1 MSTTPADDNPSP
13 VDDPAQSQDPEQD
26 AVAPGDGPVDT
37 VDATAEKEQ
46 GDAEQEVPQEPSLEE
61 QLADAEQRLLRGQA
75 ELENYRKRS
84 QREMAEQ
91 RRYAVLPLARDL
103 FNVID
108 NLQRAIQAAVEAEES
123 EGLVSGVQM
132 VVDQLATILGQYDCL
147 LIETEGQEFDPNL
160 HEAIGQVPSD
170 KSPAGTI
177 LQVTQVGYRMHDR
190 VVRPSQVLVATSS
203 ENAALETGEKD
214 TDPGKEEEDVTE

>member
-1 MSTTPADDNPSP
+1 MSTTPADNNPSP
-13 VDDPAQSQDPEQD
+13 VDDPGQPQDPEQD
-26 AVAPGDGPVDT
+26 AVAPGDGPGDT
-37 VDATAEKEQ
+37 VDATAEKEE
-46 GDAEQEVPQEPSLEE
+46 GDAEQDVSQEPSLEE

-84 QREMAEQ
+84 QRDMAEQ
-91 RRYAVLPLARDL
+91 RRYAALPLARDL
-103 FNVID
+103 LNVID
-108 NLQRAIQAAVEAEES
+108 NLQRAIQAAVEAGES

-147 LIETEGQEFDPNL
+147 LIETEGQKFDPNL

-177 LQVTQVGYRMHDR
+177 LQVTQPGYRMHDR

-203 ENAALETGEKD
+203 EKAAPEPGEKD
-214 TDPGKEEEDVTE
+214 TDPGKEEKELTE